1 MLRLGVITAVAI
13 SLSTPAIAMKRC
25 DTRKNMGE
33 TLERQYGET
42 VQSRALANEQ
52 TMIEV
57 FANLA
62 MGTMTIVKTNT
73 SGFSCVMADGKE
85 YQDMTV
91 IPGHP
96 I

>member
-13 SLSTPAIAMKRC
+13 SISTPAIAMKRC
-25 DTRKNMGE
+25 DTRKNMAE
-33 TLERQYGET
+33 ALEREYGET
-42 VQSRALANEQ
+42 VQSRALANPQ

-62 MGTMTIVKTNT
+62 MGTVTYVKTNA
-73 SGFSCVMADGKE
+73 SGFSCVIADGKE

-91 IPGHP
+91 VPGHP
-96 I
+96 T